1 MMTDAKLDSIADR
14 MLDAYARAARV
25 PLPSETEPGF
35 DVASAFSVA
44 TRMRERRIAAGRV
57 PRGWKIGFTNRSIWP
72 RYNVFAPIWAN
83 VWDDTLALLDA
94 PHVVD
99 SLAGLCQPRLEPE
112 IVFGLKAV
120 PEPGMDN
127 AALARC
133 IEWVAHGFE
142 IVHTHFDDWRFTL
155 ADCMVDDA
163 LHGRLYVGPRV
174 PVSRFADLA
183 SETRALR
190 VELLR
195 DGEVID
201 RGDASIVL
209 DGPVDALRQWIDA
222 MAESP
227 APWPVHAGDVVT
239 TGTITDAWPLAPGQR
254 WRTRLSEPG
263 SSVPRLADLTIEIP
277 A

>member
-1 MMTDAKLDSIADR
+1 MIAESRLAAVADR
-14 MLDAYARAARV
+14 MLDAQARAATV
-25 PLPSETEPGF
+25 PLPSQTEPGF
-35 DVASAFSVA
+35 DVGAAFAVA
-44 TRMRERRIAAGRV
+44 TRMRDRRLAAGRV

-72 RYNVFAPIWAN
+72 RYKVYAPIWAN
-83 VWDDTLALLDA
+83 VWDHTLTLLDA
-94 PHVVD
+94 PHAVG

-142 IVHTHFDDWRFTL
+142 VVHTHFEGWRFTL

-174 PVSRFADLA
+174 PAARFADLA
-183 SETRALR
+183 AETRALR

-222 MAESP
+222 MAASP
-227 APWPVHAGDVVT
+227 APWPVHAGDLVT

-254 WRTRLSEPG
+254 WRTRLSDPG
-263 SSVPRLADLTIEIP
+263 SATPRLADLTIEIP

>member
-1 MMTDAKLDSIADR
+1 MIDDTRLESIAER
-14 MLDAYARAARV
+14 MLDAHERAATL
-25 PLPSETEPGF
+25 PLPSESEPGF
-35 DVASAFSVA
+35 DVPAAFAVAS
-44 TRMRERRIAAGRV
+44 RMRDRRIRAGRR

-83 VWDDTLALLDA
+83 VWDHTLSLLDE
-94 PHVVD
+94 PRVVD
-99 SLAGLCQPRLEPE
+99 DLRGLCQPRLEPE
-112 IVFGLKAV
+112 IVFGLKAA

-133 IEWVAHGFE
+133 VEWVAHGFE
-142 IVHTHFDDWRFTL
+142 LVHTHFEGWRFTL

-174 PVSRFADLA
+174 PASRFADLA
-183 SETRALR
+183 AETRALR

-195 DGEVID
+195 DGEVVD

-222 MAESP
+222 MAASP
-227 APWPVHAGDVVT
+227 TPWPVRAGDVVT
-239 TGTITDAWPLAPGQR
+239 TGTITDAWPMSPGQR
-254 WRTRLSEPG
+254 WQTRLSDA
-263 SSVPRLADLTIEIP
+263 RLAGLALQT
-277 A
+277 AA